1 MVSTVLHLFLFFI
14 LFLITFESKVCYI
27 YLIDFLLTHAH
38 THSYTHYCLPCRCN
52 FSPVTPTQDA
62 ISRALVLARRPYEG
76 YDSYYDWLV
85 AGYEQKRSILIDA
98 LENAGSSSSS
108 INDSGTESGKTGVF
122 KAIVPN
128 GGFFIMADT
137 SKIEFPYQ
145 EIAKQVTPATP
156 HMAVMKSETT
166 TKGEQATETIMPRD
180 WALSR
185 WLTTTVGVTAIPPSA
200 FYGPDN
206 LHLAS
211 DTLRFAFCKNEDT
224 LLEASRRLED
234 YHFSTVSTSSAAA
247 ATDAE
252 LSS

>member
-1 MVSTVLHLFLFFI
+1 MH
-14 LFLITFESKVCYI
+14 
-27 YLIDFLLTHAH
+27 
-38 THSYTHYCLPCRCN
+38 CRCN

-62 ISRALVLARRPYEG
+62 ISRALVLARCPYEG

-85 AGYEQKRSILIDA
+85 AGYDQKRSILIDA
-98 LENAGSSSSS
+98 LENAGSSSS
-108 INDSGTESGKTGVF
+108 INDSSADSDGEEKQQQQKPGVF

-137 SKIEFPYQ
+137 SKIEFPYE

-156 HMAVMKSETT
+156 RMAVVKSIAPTEGIT
-166 TKGEQATETIMPRD
+166 TETIMPRD

-185 WLTTTVGVTAIPPSA
+185 WLTTAVGVTAIPPSA

-224 LLEASRRLED
+224 LLEASCRLED
-234 YHFSTVSTSSAAA
+234 YHFSTTSSSSAAA
-247 ATDAE
+247 SADTE
-252 LSS
+252 LTS

>member
-1 MVSTVLHLFLFFI
+1 
-14 LFLITFESKVCYI
+14 
-27 YLIDFLLTHAH
+27 
-38 THSYTHYCLPCRCN
+38 
-52 FSPVTPTQDA
+52 
-62 ISRALVLARRPYEG
+62 VLARRPYEG
-76 YDSYYDWLV
+76 YDSYYDWLA
-85 AGYEQKRSILIDA
+85 AGYDQKRSILIDA

-108 INDSGTESGKTGVF
+108 SINDSSTDSDGEEKQQQQKPGVF

-128 GGFFIMADT
+128 GGFFIMAHT
-137 SKIEFPYQ
+137 SNIEFPYE

-156 HMAVMKSETT
+156 RMAVVKSKTP
-166 TKGEQATETIMPRD
+166 TKGEATETMMPRD

-234 YHFSTVSTSSAAA
+234 YHFATSSTSSSAVAA
-247 ATDAE
+247 DAE